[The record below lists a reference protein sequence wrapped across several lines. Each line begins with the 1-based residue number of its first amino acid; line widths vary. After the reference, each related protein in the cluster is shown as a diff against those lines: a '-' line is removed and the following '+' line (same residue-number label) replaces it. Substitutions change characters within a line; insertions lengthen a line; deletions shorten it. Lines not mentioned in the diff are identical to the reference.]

1 MNDEVVTYCG
11 EQVLVPKEVAE
22 FLEQD
27 RKRKRAQDKQD
38 ARHLSKAKLETVP
51 PH

>member
-1 MNDEVVTYCG
+1 MDDEVVMCCG

-27 RKRKRAQDKQD
+27 RKREQAQDKQD
-38 ARHLSKAKLETVP
+38 AP
-51 PH
+51 PEQGQT